1 MDPDRTI
8 VLVDGRPAG
17 AEPRTRVPGGVFT
30 TMRTVSGRVLFLAD
44 HLERLERTAAALAL
58 PPPQLETLVDE
69 IAAVAGDGDARVR
82 VTLLPEAGRLLRV
95 VEGAPYSA
103 PDKPWRL
110 VPVRSPVDPALAGL
124 KTTDRRP
131 YDAAREQAPGA
142 HDALLCDAAGRVL
155 ECTTANVFALVGKQ
169 LLTPPSVRPLLPGI
183 ARRRL
188 LELVPDVGLEPV
200 EAVLHVS
207 DLVDADACLVTNA
220 VLLAH
225 PVAEIAG
232 QRRFAQGERVG
243 RLREALLRVGSE
255 SV

>member
-1 MDPDRTI
+1 MPDRTI
-8 VLVDGRPAG
+8 ILVDGRPAG
-17 AEPRTRVPGGVFT
+17 AEPRTRAPGGVFT
-30 TMRTVSGRVLFLAD
+30 TMRTVSGRVLFLDD
-44 HLERLERTAAALAL
+44 HLERLERAAAALAL

-103 PDKPWRL
+103 PDTRWRL
-110 VPVRSPVDPALAGL
+110 VPVRSPVDPARAGH

-169 LLTPPSVRPLLPGI
+169 LLTPPSSQPLLPGI

-188 LELVPDVGLEPV
+188 LELAPDVGLEPV

-232 QRRFAQGERVG
+232 QRRFAQDERVG